1 MEQKTN
7 KGGCVLLTLILIL
20 VLCTTATTVIT
31 MLTQFNMKASLETAL
46 DMKID
51 PGREDDVVI
60 ADEYTIR
67 STKQISDA
75 YLNHTENTLSDKD
88 KETLDMAKS
97 VLDKI
102 IKDDMTDYE
111 KEEAVYI
118 WLTTE
123 MKPDTGMLTVIPTS
137 DEGSDDP
144 HDVLK
149 NRNAVCVG
157 YATTFRLFMQMLNI
171 ECKVIHNKDLYHSW
185 DLVKLDD
192 EWYHVD
198 CYSDADNG
206 NYLNFNL
213 NDTLAQE
220 SHDWNAEFFPAA
232 TGTKY
237 SYAAMN
243 SVELKNIYSIP
254 KAIRK
259 MFAKDQK
266 VAAFTFREKIDKKDE
281 PTAVGIVNSVMEFLN
296 GADSFYVNTNWS
308 QNDDGDYVLSV
319 YIAYY
324 NNDNMPDLD
333 DETQEKINNAVSA
346 AFSDFSFD
354 SNSNNDFETEDALME
369 TTSIAMN

>member
-1 MEQKTN
+1 MSTEEKNLIVDGDPEVQRPTINADFYWKLFRSTFVVSAFTV
-7 KGGCVLLTLILIL
+7 GGGYVIIPLL
-20 VLCTTATTVIT
+20 
-31 MLTQFNMKASLETAL
+31 KA
-46 DMKID
+46 KF
-51 PGREDDVVI
+51 V
-60 ADEYTIR
+60 DEYHW
-67 STKQISDA
+67 IS
-75 YLNHTENTLSDKD
+75 D